1 MENKVSM
8 ANVVKFAGAYVA
20 CAIGSGFATG
30 QEIMQFFTAQGIMSI
45 LGSIVTMVVFAWA
58 GGMFM
63 RHGKELQ
70 LKVPGAIVRFYF
82 GHTVGKIFEILFQ
95 AFLYAIF
102 VIMISG
108 AGATLAEYY
117 GINPYVGRV
126 GMTLA
131 AFFTVILG
139 LHKLTDILG
148 SLGTVIIVFSVGVG
162 LISFLGNA
170 GGLGHAAEVIPTLEI
185 TKNSGGWLF
194 SSILYPGFNAIAVL
208 IFSAGIGASA
218 NSSKEALY
226 GGLLGGV
233 LFGLAILCMN
243 LGLLVNIESVYDKA
257 VPSLVL
263 ADNIHRAVGV
273 VFSVILIC
281 GIYTTAVPML
291 WGVTSQFAQEKTKK
305 FMLVAL
311 VLTVIAFFLGMT
323 DFKVL
328 VNTIYPFS
336 GYMGIILMVVVLY
349 HMLFDK
355 RDKKEVGAALNEKYK
370 KLEQQQ

>member
-45 LGSIVTMVVFAWA
+45 LGSIITMVVFAWA

-170 GGLGHAAEVIPTLEI
+170 GGLDHAAEVIPTLEI

-291 WGVTSQFAQEKTKK
+291 WGCNQPVRAGKTKK

-336 GYMGIILMVVVLY
+336 GYMGY
-349 HMLFDK
+349 HLDGCST
-355 RDKKEVGAALNEKYK
+355 VSYAV
-370 KLEQQQ
+370 

>member
-1 MENKVSM
+1 
-8 ANVVKFAGAYVA
+8 
-20 CAIGSGFATG
+20 
-30 QEIMQFFTAQGIMSI
+30 
-45 LGSIVTMVVFAWA
+45 
-58 GGMFM
+58 
-63 RHGKELQ
+63 
-70 LKVPGAIVRFYF
+70 
-82 GHTVGKIFEILFQ
+82 
-95 AFLYAIF
+95 
-102 VIMISG
+102 
-108 AGATLAEYY
+108 
-117 GINPYVGRV
+117 
-126 GMTLA
+126 MTLA

-162 LISFLGNA
+162 LISFMGNA

-349 HMLFDK
+349 HMLCDK
-355 RDKKEVGAALNEKYK
+355 RDKKEVGAALNAKYK

>member
-1 MENKVSM
+1 MVQGLL
-8 ANVVKFAGAYVA
+8 ADGQ
-20 CAIGSGFATG
+20 AIG
-30 QEIMQFFTAQGIMSI
+30 I
-45 LGSIVTMVVFAWA
+45 LYFLNCCVWA
-58 GGMFM
+58 VA
-63 RHGKELQ
+63 H
-70 LKVPGAIVRFYF
+70 AD
-82 GHTVGKIFEILFQ
+82 
-95 AFLYAIF
+95 A
-102 VIMISG
+102 
-108 AGATLAEYY
+108 LAE
-117 GINPYVGRV
+117 GCCIGVVITEFQSLAVG
-126 GMTLA
+126 
-131 AFFTVILG
+131 
-139 LHKLTDILG
+139 
-148 SLGTVIIVFSVGVG
+148 
-162 LISFLGNA
+162 SFLI
-170 GGLGHAAEVIPTLEI
+170 V
-185 TKNSGGWLF
+185 
-194 SSILYPGFNAIAVL
+194 
-208 IFSAGIGASA
+208 
-218 NSSKEALY
+218 

>member
-1 MENKVSM
+1 M
-8 ANVVKFAGAYVA
+8 
-20 CAIGSGFATG
+20 
-30 QEIMQFFTAQGIMSI
+30 
-45 LGSIVTMVVFAWA
+45 
-58 GGMFM
+58 
-63 RHGKELQ
+63 
-70 LKVPGAIVRFYF
+70 
-82 GHTVGKIFEILFQ
+82 
-95 AFLYAIF
+95 
-102 VIMISG
+102 
-108 AGATLAEYY
+108 
-117 GINPYVGRV
+117 
-126 GMTLA
+126 
-131 AFFTVILG
+131 
-139 LHKLTDILG
+139 
-148 SLGTVIIVFSVGVG
+148 
-162 LISFLGNA
+162 
-170 GGLGHAAEVIPTLEI
+170 
-185 TKNSGGWLF
+185 
-194 SSILYPGFNAIAVL
+194 
-208 IFSAGIGASA
+208 
-218 NSSKEALY
+218 
-226 GGLLGGV
+226 

-349 HMLFDK
+349 HMLCDK
-355 RDKKEVGAALNEKYK
+355 RDKKEVGAALNAKYK

>member
-1 MENKVSM
+1 M
-8 ANVVKFAGAYVA
+8 
-20 CAIGSGFATG
+20 CI
-30 QEIMQFFTAQGIMSI
+30 
-45 LGSIVTMVVFAWA
+45 
-58 GGMFM
+58 
-63 RHGKELQ
+63 RD
-70 LKVPGAIVRFYF
+70 R
-82 GHTVGKIFEILFQ
+82 
-95 AFLYAIF
+95 
-102 VIMISG
+102 
-108 AGATLAEYY
+108 
-117 GINPYVGRV
+117 
-126 GMTLA
+126 
-131 AFFTVILG
+131 
-139 LHKLTDILG
+139 
-148 SLGTVIIVFSVGVG
+148 
-162 LISFLGNA
+162 
-170 GGLGHAAEVIPTLEI
+170 GHAAEVIPTLEI

>member
-1 MENKVSM
+1 MENKVSV

-45 LGSIVTMVVFAWA
+45 LGSIVTMVLFAWV
-58 GGMFM
+58 GSRFM
-63 RHGKELQ
+63 KDGKDLQ
-70 LKVPGAIVRFYF
+70 LKVPGSIVRFYF
-82 GHTVGKIFEILFQ
+82 GHTVGRIFEVLFQ

-126 GMTLA
+126 GMTLL

-148 SLGTVIIVFSVGVG
+148 SLGTVIIIFSVGVG
-162 LISFLGNA
+162 LVSFLSNVSGI
-170 GGLGHAAEVIPTLEI
+170 GHAVEVLPTLEM
-185 TKNSGGWLF
+185 TKTSGGWLF

-218 NSSKEALY
+218 NSGKEALY
-226 GGLLGGV
+226 GGLLGGF

-243 LGLLVNIESVYDKA
+243 LGLLVNIESVYDKS

-263 ADNIHRAVGV
+263 ADNIHRVVGI

-291 WGVTSQFAQEKTKK
+291 WGVTSQFAQEKTKR
-305 FMLVAL
+305 FTIVAL
-311 VLTVIAFFLGMT
+311 ILTVIAFFLGMT

-328 VNTIYPFS
+328 VNTVYPFS
-336 GYMGIILMVVVLY
+336 GYMGIILMIVVLY

-355 RDKKEVGAALNEKYK
+355 RNRKEVGDALNAKYQ
-370 KLEQQQ
+370 KLEQK

>member
-1 MENKVSM
+1 MKD
-8 ANVVKFAGAYVA
+8 
-20 CAIGSGFATG
+20 
-30 QEIMQFFTAQGIMSI
+30 
-45 LGSIVTMVVFAWA
+45 
-58 GGMFM
+58 
-63 RHGKELQ
+63 GKDLQ

-82 GHTVGKIFEILFQ
+82 GHTVGRLFEILFQ

-108 AGATLAEYY
+108 SGATLAEYY

-126 GMTLA
+126 GMTLL

-139 LHKLTDILG
+139 LRKLTDILG

-162 LISFLGNA
+162 LISFLSNA
-170 GGLGHAAEVIPTLEI
+170 SGLSHAAEVIPTLEI

-218 NSSKEALY
+218 NSGKEALY
-226 GGLLGGV
+226 GGLLGGF

-263 ADNIHRAVGV
+263 ADNIHKGVGI

-291 WGVTSQFAQEKTKK
+291 WGVTSQFAKEKTKR
-305 FMLVAL
+305 FVVVAL
-311 VLTVIAFFLGMT
+311 ILTVIAFFLGMT

-328 VNTIYPFS
+328 VNTVYPFS

-355 RDKKEVGAALNEKYK
+355 RNRKEVGDALNAKYQ
-370 KLEQQQ
+370 KLEQQ

>member
-1 MENKVSM
+1 MENKVSV

-30 QEIMQFFTAQGIMSI
+30 QEIMQFFTAQGIMSV
-45 LGSIVTMVVFAWA
+45 LGSIVTMVLFAWV
-58 GGMFM
+58 GGRFM
-63 RHGKELQ
+63 KDGKDLQ

-82 GHTVGKIFEILFQ
+82 GHTVGRIFEILFQ

-126 GMTLA
+126 GMTLL

-148 SLGTVIIVFSVGVG
+148 SLGTVIIIFSVGVG
-162 LISFLGNA
+162 LVSFLSNVS
-170 GGLGHAAEVIPTLEI
+170 GLGHAAEIIPTLEI

-218 NSSKEALY
+218 NSGKEALY
-226 GGLLGGV
+226 GGLLGGI

-263 ADNIHRAVGV
+263 ADNIHKGVGI

-291 WGVTSQFAQEKTKK
+291 WGVTSQFAKEKTKR

-311 VLTVIAFFLGMT
+311 ILTVIAFFLGMT

-328 VNTIYPFS
+328 VNTVYPFS

-349 HMLFDK
+349 HMVFDK
-355 RDKKEVGAALNEKYK
+355 RNRKEVGDALNAKYQ
-370 KLEQQQ
+370 KLEQK